1 MQNEF
6 IGINNVWRVTRRVHS
21 EGASFSTVSWW
32 EMKWAQKS
40 KSYKTTW
47 KWQLF
52 TATTLTLSP
61 VTSTSPHLQR
71 PGSLIIKHRTAK
83 EPEAWSI
90 DICVANSLVIKAFGR
105 LMDTCVVSCVA
116 FLSITLI
123 MGVPSYVV
131 APHHVQ
137 SPTHPPLNFSS
148 ALQLVLYVREGYKCQ
163 NSMVN

>member
-1 MQNEF
+1 MTCHPQSSLRGSIIFNRQLVRDEMSSEIEKLQNHVKMA
-6 IGINNVWRVTRRVHS
+6 IIYCNHLNPVSSYVH
-21 EGASFSTVSWW
+21 
-32 EMKWAQKS
+32 
-40 KSYKTTW
+40 
-47 KWQLF
+47 F
-52 TATTLTLSP
+52 T
-61 VTSTSPHLQR
+61 TSPKARLSHHKTPNSQR
-71 PGSLIIKHRTAK
+71 AWGLIDRYLCCQLSRNKGFW
-83 EPEAWSI
+83 PI
-90 DICVANSLVIKAFGR
+90 DGYLC
-105 LMDTCVVSCVA
+105 CVA